1 MPKFIIQGQE
11 FHINVKELE
20 EKMLNIKPKKYF
32 KNKHSVEVNGK
43 LFPLKQPILVTTGLL
58 ASEVTMLEAY
68 MILEKLGYSI
78 NFHR

>member
-20 EKMLNIKPKKYF
+20 RKMMNEKPKKHF
-32 KNKHSVEVNGK
+32 KNMHLVEIKGK
-43 LFPLKQPILVTTGLL
+43 LFPLKQPILVTTGL
-58 ASEVTMLEAY
+58 STTEITMLEAY

-78 NFHR
+78 DFHR

>member
-20 EKMLNIKPKKYF
+20 EKMMNVKPKEHF
-32 KNKHSVEVNGK
+32 ENMHSVEIKGK
-43 LFPLKQPILVTTGLL
+43 LFPLKQPILVTTGL
-58 ASEVTMLEAY
+58 STTEITMLEAY

-78 NFHR
+78 DFHR